1 MPWQRA
7 VWDVAY
13 ECDDDGKLWYDE
25 VDLTVPRQSGKT
37 TAMVPP
43 ATHRCTAWR
52 NSGGLLV
59 PQRVVY
65 TAQTRAAAR
74 LKWEDEHVK
83 WLEASPFDPLFDVRL
98 SNGSE
103 GIRWHNGSNWGI
115 EAVNETAG
123 HGGTN
128 DLAFIDEAFAHADAT
143 VEEALAPTMLT
154 RESSQ
159 IWVFST
165 AGNAKSPYLWRKVR
179 DGRKMIEFG
188 QDSHTAYF
196 EWSAPE
202 GAPYDDESV
211 WRGCMPALG
220 YTQTIEKVRRELAR
234 LRKSP
239 DGVNVFR
246 RSYLNQ
252 WVEIPILE
260 DEEFSIIN
268 RDRWYGQAN
277 TIAGVAKPP
286 VFALDVSPDRA
297 KAAIG
302 AAGMSTLTN
311 GNRHVEIVD
320 ARSGTDWIIPRLEE
334 LWKKHRPKSPL
345 LIDSIGPASALAAK
359 ITAKKI
365 PVELIAG
372 TDLARACAAFYDDII
387 NSALTHRN
395 QESLNSAVAGAIR
408 RNLGDNY
415 AWDRRRSDV
424 DITPLVAVTLAAY
437 GHSTSV
443 GKRSNT
449 NVYD

>member
-1 MPWQRA
+1 MPWQQA
-7 VWDVAY
+7 VWDIAY

-43 ATHRCTAWR
+43 AAHRCSAWR
-52 NSGGLLV
+52 NSKGIWV
-59 PQRVVY
+59 PQSVVY

-74 LKWEDEHVK
+74 KKWEEEHVK
-83 WLEASPFDPLFDVRL
+83 WLENTPLGSLFETRL

-103 GIRWHNGSNWGI
+103 SMRWDNGSLWGI

-128 DLAFIDEAFAHADAT
+128 DLAFIDEAFAHKDAT

-179 DGRKMIEFG
+179 DGRKMVESG
-188 QDSHTAYF
+188 AESHTAYF

-211 WRGCMPALG
+211 WKACMPALG
-220 YTQTIEKVRRELAR
+220 YTQTIEKVRRELIR

-260 DEEFSIIN
+260 DEEFSVIN
-268 RDRWYGQAN
+268 RDKWYGQAN
-277 TIAGVAKPP
+277 TVAGVAKPP
-286 VFALDVSPDRA
+286 VFSLDVSPDRS

-302 AAGMSTLTN
+302 AAGMSTAVK
-311 GNRHVEIVD
+311 GNRHCEVVQTGE
-320 ARSGTDWIIPRLEE
+320 GTDWIIARLQE
-334 LWKKHRPKSPL
+334 LWKKHRPRAPL
-345 LIDSIGPASALAAK
+345 FMDSIGPASALAPKLIA
-359 ITAKKI
+359 AKI
-365 PVELIAG
+365 PVEMLGGADIA
-372 TDLARACAAFYDDII
+372 RSCAAFYDDIT
-387 NSALTHRN
+387 NRAMTHRN
-395 QESLNSAVAGAIR
+395 QEVLNASVAGAIR
-408 RNLGDNY
+408 RKLGDNY
-415 AWDRRRSDV
+415 AWDRRNSDV
-424 DITPLVAVTLAAY
+424 DITPLMAVTLAAY
-437 GHSTSV
+437 GHSTH
-443 GKRSNT
+443 KRGNT
-449 NVYD
+449 NVY